1 LLGPWH
7 KYVHAIEWA
16 LRQIT
21 DFTGSFGLAIIIF
34 TILLKTVLLPLT
46 VKSIRSTAA
55 TQELQPKIKELQKKY
70 GKDRAAL
77 QAETMKLYQEYD
89 INPLA
94 GCLPMVIQIPV
105 FFGLY
110 YAIRHLSHAQDAGG
124 FLWLHALNK
133 PDPYHIL
140 PIAAGVF
147 QFAQTK
153 MMRPH
158 GSPKITDPQQQMMQT
173 MMTFMPIM
181 VVLFGWKFDSGPVLY
196 WTTQSIY
203 SVVQQWFITGWG
215 ALKDWAPFLP
225 DLPEHRRLGHRKKPL
240 TRSETGGQPKG
251 FFARMQA
258 QVIEQQQQDPKAR
271 RTGSGSRT
279 SNGIAGAAA
288 ASDDETLKSAGA
300 GKRARRARGGAVAA
314 DTRVSGGADNDVP
327 ASRPKTVPRRTRA
340 ASANGAQPES
350 GPDIEIDSNGTPR
363 RRK

>member
-21 DFTGSFGLAIIIF
+21 DVTGSLGVAIIIF
-34 TILLKTVLLPLT
+34 TIVLKTILLPLT

-55 TQELQPKIKELQKKY
+55 TTELQPKIKELQKKY
-70 GKDRAAL
+70 GKDRAKL

-94 GCLPMVIQIPV
+94 GCLPMLLQIPI

-110 YAIRHLSHAQDAGG
+110 YAIRHLSHASDAGG
-124 FLWLHALNK
+124 FLWLDSLRD

-158 GSPKITDPQQQMMQT
+158 GSPKITDPQQQMMQS
-173 MMTFMPIM
+173 MMSFMPIM
-181 VVLFGWKFDSGPVLY
+181 VVIFGWKFDSGPVVY

-203 SVVQQWFITGWG
+203 SVVQQYFITGWG
-215 ALKDWAPFLP
+215 ALKDWVPFLP
-225 DLPEHRRLGHRKKPL
+225 DLPEHRRLGHRKEGLKKAEP
-240 TRSETGGQPKG
+240 GAAPKG
-251 FFARMQA
+251 LFARMQA
-258 QVIEQQQQDPKAR
+258 QMLEQQQAEDPKAR
-271 RTGSGSRT
+271 RSTAKSSAT
-279 SNGIAGAAA
+279 TGAA
-288 ASDDETLKSAGA
+288 ETTATA
-300 GKRARRARGGAVAA
+300 TATATGKRARRARGANSSVA
-314 DTRVSGGADNDVP
+314 DGSVSGGADDDAP
-327 ASRPKTVPRRTRA
+327 SGPPKTVPRRTRT
-340 ASANGAQPES
+340 ASANGTSGVRSDASDDGAQ
-350 GPDIEIDSNGTPR
+350 R